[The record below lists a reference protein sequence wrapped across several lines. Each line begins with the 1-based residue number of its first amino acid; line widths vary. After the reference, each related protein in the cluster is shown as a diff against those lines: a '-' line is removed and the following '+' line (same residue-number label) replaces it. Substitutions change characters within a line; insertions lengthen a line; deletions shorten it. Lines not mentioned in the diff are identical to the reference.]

1 MTTKEMKENIDED
14 AEAKSQDIVSY
25 ARSKMPGEKV
35 INDLSDFF
43 KNFGDSTRLK
53 IVSALMSGELCVQ
66 DICEVLEMSTSAVSH
81 QLRVLRGAKMVRS
94 RRDGKQIY
102 YSIDD
107 NHVGILY
114 SVGLAHIE
122 EDVKEAISEE

>member
-1 MTTKEMKENIDED
+1 MTENEKNENIDED
-14 AEAKSQDIVSY
+14 ANTKSIDKVSF
-25 ARSKMPGEKV
+25 ARSKMPGEKL

-53 IVSALMSGELCVQ
+53 IVSSLMSGELCVAEL
-66 DICEVLEMSTSAVSH
+66 CEVLEMSASAVSH
-81 QLRVLRGAKMVRS
+81 QLRILRQAKMVRS
-94 RRDGKQIY
+94 RRDGKQVY

-114 SVGLAHIE
+114 SVGLAHLKE
-122 EDVKEAISEE
+122 EEKEEL

>member
-1 MTTKEMKENIDED
+1 MENEIEDSKSVVAFAKE
-14 AEAKSQDIVSY
+14 
-25 ARSKMPGEKV
+25 KMPTEEV
-35 INDLSDFF
+35 ISDLSDFF

-53 IVSALMSGELCVQ
+53 IVSALMSGELCVA
-66 DICEVLEMSTSAVSH
+66 DICSVLEMSTSAISH
-81 QLRVLRGAKMVRS
+81 QLRILRQAKIVRS

-114 SVGLAHIE
+114 SVGLAHLNE
-122 EDVKEAISEE
+122 EEGKEEL

>member
-1 MTTKEMKENIDED
+1 MEEKNEDEVS
-14 AEAKSQDIVSY
+14 EGKSVVSY
-25 ARSKMPGEKV
+25 AKEKMPSEKV
-35 INDLSDFF
+35 ISDLSDFF

-53 IVSALMSGELCVQ
+53 IVSALMSGELCVA

-81 QLRVLRGAKMVRS
+81 QLRILRQAKMVRS

-114 SVGLAHIE
+114 SVGLAHLNE
-122 EDVKEAISEE
+122 EENKEDL